1 MVQKTILVHGRL
13 PKETTRQR
21 RQLILPVPTTMIPK
35 HFLWATAAL
44 FLVQQGALPDRGF
57 VRAQEEE
64 DSDDWGS
71 SEDEDDDDEH
81 DPVVRLTGK
90 NFFDK
95 TWDKNVFIDFYD
107 PQ

>member
-1 MVQKTILVHGRL
+1 MVQKTTGRL

-21 RQLILPVPTTMIPK
+21 RQPILPTTMIPK

-44 FLVQQGALPDRGF
+44 FLVHQGALPDRGF